1 MFKTEYELIWLNLVM
16 TSFMFRPD
24 GYFSRFMK
32 KIISAICRI
41 IIIGGSREAFQT
53 HVPPFYRC
61 CHSKYS
67 ESMHTAAVN
76 L

>member
-1 MFKTEYELIWLNLVM
+1 MFKTEYELFWVNLAM

-41 IIIGGSREAFQT
+41 GGAFLA
-53 HVPPFYRC
+53 HIPFFFFFFYRC
-61 CHSKYS
+61 GHLKYS
-67 ESMHTAAVN
+67 ESMHTAAVV
-76 L
+76 